1 MKNRNLIILT
11 GLTLITGIL
20 ILSCNSKNISAKSK
34 VFVTIEPLRYFAE
47 QIAGNYFDVE
57 SMVPKGNNPE
67 TYDPTPRQLM
77 ALTDSKAYLAVGD
90 LGFEKQWI
98 PKLRENAPNVRFCN
112 TSLGIKYLE
121 SSHHHENKEE
131 YDPHTW
137 TSPTNAIII
146 VNNICRL
153 FCELDPEHQ
162 EEYVKNQ
169 TKLLTMIQQ
178 TEAEIMKIV
187 ADGIQQTFAIYHPS
201 LTYFAHDYGIE
212 QLCIEN
218 EGKEPS
224 PVHLKKLIQHCKVQ
238 KVKVVF
244 VQQEFNTH
252 NAKIIAEEINAKLV
266 TINPLNYNWQE
277 EIIKSGYQ
285 KQLDLEYPE

>member
-1 MKNRNLIILT
+1 MRNRNLLFLT
-11 GLTLITGIL
+11 CLTLLAGVLIT
-20 ILSCNSKNISAKSK
+20 SCKSKAISDKSK

-57 SMVPKGNNPE
+57 SMVPKGSNPE

-77 ALTDSKAYLAVGD
+77 ALADSKAYLAVGN

-98 PKLRENAPNVRFCN
+98 PKLKENAPNVSFCD
-112 TSLGIKYLE
+112 TSIGIKYLE
-121 SSHHHENKEE
+121 SSHHHGEKDEF
-131 YDPHTW
+131 DPHTW
-137 TSPTNAIII
+137 TTPSNATII
-146 VNNICRL
+146 VKNICSL

-169 TKLLTMIQQ
+169 TQLLTMIQQ
-178 TEAEIMKIV
+178 TDAEVRKIV
-187 ADGIQQTFAIYHPS
+187 ADGIQETFAIYHPS
-201 LTYFAHDYGIE
+201 LTYFACDYGIE

-218 EGKEPS
+218 DGKEPS
-224 PVHLKKLIQHCKVQ
+224 PIYLKTLIQRCRNKQ
-238 KVKVVF
+238 VKVVF

-252 NAKIIAEEINAKLV
+252 NAKIIAKEIKAKLV

-277 EIIKSGYQ
+277 EIIKIARNL
-285 KQLDLEYPE
+285 KK